1 MKTIVNQQ
9 TIKQWLQFVACSF
22 MGLSIIAC
30 ANSEA
35 QDKDSGNDNIS
46 THAIQFSGETFSPV
60 TRTTIT
66 DHVQNGGA
74 RVEWSATDKI
84 WVKDNTNTWQESN
97 AADFPESNNKSH
109 ASFILNGTY
118 SNATHDVIYTNM
130 PISGTQPQVEIKA
143 QQTQSAPDNF
153 DHAGVSGDIGVAH
166 ATKEA
171 INQYLFTL
179 DHKASYLCLLPRS
192 SNAYVNRSKLTKIEI
207 IAQDNIAGIY
217 NIASNG
223 NLALAS
229 NGSKTITLTTTNFA
243 LDNATTD
250 IHKNGVYV
258 VIAPGLHTM
267 RIRYWMR
274 NDVDHLNS
282 IPLIATP
289 LGEPTPVEGAVTKIV
304 ILDCRPGQIHDVTAN
319 LTVKDYST
327 QRYYTW
333 DAKQNYWWKHE
344 WNSADPWQSTV
355 PPAAGTHQ
363 YTSTDPEWSQVG
375 PRMPPYSTPAAAT
388 NSCAVCPNLNEAM
401 WYVQKVDAHYDREL
415 WTSMGH
421 LYAGG
426 LWLKKKARILLDQGI
441 TATQMESSATIKDYL
456 GNPVTKDWRT
466 DNIDYGFGS
475 RTVPTQGLPP
485 LNEMADYFYLPAYG
499 AYAYNIAGGIGEGGF
514 YWTSNAT
521 GWLYDGWGI
530 TADAF
535 WFSPTEVDCGHSW
548 SRDSPRTD
556 GMVVQSFE

>member
-9 TIKQWLQFVACSF
+9 TIKQWLRFVACSF

-30 ANSEA
+30 ADSEA

-46 THAIQFSGETFSPV
+46 THTIQFSGETFSPV

-74 RVEWSATDKI
+74 RVEWLATDKI

-171 INQYLFTL
+171 VNQYLFTL

-223 NLALAS
+223 NLTLAS

-267 RIRYWMR
+267 RIRYWMK
-274 NDVDHLNS
+274 NDVDHVDVNPN
-282 IPLIATP
+282 ITTP
-289 LGEPTPVEGAVTKIV
+289 LVETTTPVEGAVTKIV
-304 ILDCRPGQIHDVTAN
+304 TLDCRPGQIHDVTAN

-327 QRYYTW
+327 QRYYAW

-344 WNSADPWQSTV
+344 WNSADPWQPAVPRWNSTH
-355 PPAAGTHQ
+355 A
-363 YTSTDPEWSQVG
+363 YKNTDPEWSQVG
-375 PRMPPYSTPAAAT
+375 PRTNPSSTPAAAT
-388 NSCAVCPNLNEAM
+388 NSCAVCPNLNEAI
-401 WYVQKVDAHYDREL
+401 WYVQEGDPHYDREL

-426 LWLKKKARILLDQGI
+426 LWLKKKTRILLDQGI

-466 DNIDYGFGS
+466 VRYDCGA
-475 RTVPTQGLPP
+475 RAVPTQGLPP

-499 AYAYNIAGGIGEGGF
+499 AYAGNITGGIGEAGF
-514 YWTSNAT
+514 YWTSNTT
-521 GWLYDGWGI
+521 GDLYDGWGL

-535 WFSPTEVDCGHSW
+535 WFSPTRVSCGHGW
-548 SRDSPRTD
+548 SRNTPRTD
-556 GMVVQSFE
+556 AMVVQSFE